1 LRIERLTSNQLL
13 LVIIIVFVS
22 FNLRAPLTSVGPII
36 HFIQKEFSLNSS
48 LAGFLTTL
56 PLIVFGVISLFISKV
71 SAKFGSMHTLISG
84 LGFIILGEVI
94 RSYTGLYGLFVGTGI
109 LGIGI
114 AIGNVLIPSFIKQ
127 KFVHHIGPVTSIY
140 ATSMCLSA
148 AIGAGV
154 SAPLI
159 LQCHFD
165 WRGTLVIWSALA
177 VITIAT
183 MVFYVSKDKPANH
196 PEETK
201 KRVEL
206 FGINEK
212 SIWKSP
218 LAWWVTLFMGA
229 QSLVFY
235 SLAAWL
241 PSMIASKGMGAEFAG
256 LMCLIYQLMAI
267 PATLII
273 PVLAGRRNDQRA
285 LTTIKIGIYLLGLLL
300 FYFTESKAII
310 LLSVVLMGIGMGGS
324 ISLAIA
330 FISLRT
336 PNAKKTTELSGMSQ
350 SFGYFFAAIGPFV
363 LGFMYDTTQSWDLP
377 IMTLVGVLILL
388 AFFGMK
394 AGADN
399 VIGLLS
405 PVTSRKTSLQ
415 MNI

>member
-1 LRIERLTSNQLL
+1 MSIKIKKSSQLL
-13 LVIIIVFVS
+13 LVIIIILVS

-36 HFIQKEFSLNSS
+36 HFIQKEFLLNNSM
-48 LAGFLTTL
+48 AGLLTTL
-56 PLIVFGVISLFISKV
+56 PLIVFGIISLFVSKI
-71 SAKFGSMHTLISG
+71 SAKFGSMRTLISG
-84 LGFIILGEVI
+84 LVLILIGEAI
-94 RSYTGLYGLFVGTGI
+94 RSYTGLYGLFIGTGI

-114 AIGNVLIPSFIKQ
+114 AVGNVLIPSFIKQ
-127 KFVHHIGPVTSIY
+127 KFSAHIGPITSLY

-148 AIGAGV
+148 ALGAGL

-159 LQCHFD
+159 LQFNFD
-165 WRGTLVIWSALA
+165 WRDTLFIWSVLA

-183 MVFYVSKDKPANH
+183 MFFYLIKNKPAQL
-196 PEETK
+196 PPKTATP
-201 KRVEL
+201 EL

-241 PSMIASKGMGAEFAG
+241 PSMITSKGMGVEFAG
-256 LMCLIYQLMAI
+256 LMCLVYQLMAI

-273 PVLAGRRNDQRA
+273 PVLAGRRDDQRK
-285 LTTIKIGIYLLGLLL
+285 LTTIKIGIYLLGILLL
-300 FYFTESKAII
+300 FFTKSKTII

-336 PNAKKTTELSGMSQ
+336 PNAKKTTQLSGMSQ
-350 SFGYFFAAIGPFV
+350 SFGYFFAALGPFL
-363 LGFMYDTTQSWDLP
+363 LGFMYDVTQSWDLP
-377 IMTLVGVLILL
+377 IISLVTVLILL
-388 AFFGMK
+388 AFFGLK
-394 AGADN
+394 AGANN
-399 VIGLLS
+399 V
-405 PVTSRKTSLQ
+405 THD
-415 MNI
+415 

>member
-1 LRIERLTSNQLL
+1 ML
-13 LVIIIVFVS
+13 LVIIIVLVS

-36 HFIQKEFSLNSS
+36 HFIQNEFLLNSS
-48 LAGFLTTL
+48 LAGFMTTL
-56 PLIVFGVISLFISKV
+56 PLIVFGVISLFISKI
-71 SAKFGSMHTLISG
+71 SSKFGSIRTLIAG
-84 LGFIILGEVI
+84 LAFILTGEVI
-94 RSYTGLYGLFVGTGI
+94 RSYTGLYGLFLGTGI

-114 AIGNVLIPSFIKQ
+114 AVGNVLIPSLIKQ
-127 KFVHHIGPVTSIY
+127 KFNHKIGPVTSIY

-159 LQCHFD
+159 LQCDFD

-177 VITIAT
+177 VITLAA
-183 MVFYVSKDKPANH
+183 MFFYLTKDKPVQPFKEA
-196 PEETK
+196 TK
-201 KRVEL
+201 NTEL

-212 SIWKSP
+212 SIWKCP

-235 SLAAWL
+235 SLSAWL
-241 PSMIASKGMGAEFAG
+241 PSMITAKGMGVEFAG

-273 PVLAGRRNDQRA
+273 PVLAGRRDDQRK
-285 LTTIKIGIYLLGLLL
+285 LTTLKIGIYLSGILLL
-300 FYFTESKAII
+300 YFTESQAII

-350 SFGYFFAAIGPFV
+350 SFGYFFAAAGPFL
-363 LGFMYDTTQSWDLP
+363 LGFMYDSTQSWDVP
-377 IMTLVGVLILL
+377 VMMLVVVLILL
-388 AFFGMK
+388 AIFGLK
-394 AGADN
+394 AGANN
-399 VIGLLS
+399 V
-405 PVTSRKTSLQ
+405 TDA
-415 MNI
+415 